1 VAYNVN
7 LGTDNLEIAKAI
19 ARKVRFIGGGL
30 RFCKAMGIALKE
42 RGITQVSMNL
52 TDYTQTA
59 IYRAH
64 EMVRIEALR
73 YGIAVVGAEVIGLV
87 PMEALVDVA
96 AYYLGLEDFSIDKV
110 LESRL
115 ME

>member
-1 VAYNVN
+1 MADSVLQSDGHSV
-7 LGTDNLEIAKAI
+7 
-19 ARKVRFIGGGL
+19 
-30 RFCKAMGIALKE
+30 E
-42 RGITQVSMNL
+42 RTGRTGFNEPDIPP
-52 TDYTQTA
+52 TA